1 MEFIMSTE
9 TPLLTNQHLCKNCD
23 TELQGEYCHHCGQQD
38 KQYIRS
44 IFAVVGDLFGEIGHW
59 DSRFYRTLTGL
70 LFKPAFLSLEFVRG
84 RHASYVPPL
93 RLYFFISLISF
104 MVLTSLIDFEFRS
117 AQPQDKE
124 VLAQVQD
131 DLDQNLP
138 NPIKPLIDENGE
150 VKPPTVSLG
159 DMTVPWMDEA
169 EKAELE
175 AKMQYLLENPAQLS
189 QKLVSMTPQ
198 MMLLMLP
205 FWALVL
211 KFIYLFGHRYYL
223 EHLTVALH
231 THAFILLML
240 MLVTIVSSLT
250 TPLLSMETWSWLGE
264 LGDWI
269 TNGLLLWLVLYIV
282 LTQKH
287 FYQQGWG
294 MTVFKFMLSG
304 VVYLIL
310 LAVSFVIMVIIG
322 ILNS

>member
-1 MEFIMSTE
+1 M
-9 TPLLTNQHLCKNCD
+9 
-23 TELQGEYCHHCGQQD
+23 
-38 KQYIRS
+38 
-44 IFAVVGDLFGEIGHW
+44 
-59 DSRFYRTLTGL
+59 
-70 LFKPAFLSLEFVRG
+70 RG

-93 RLYFFISLISF
+93 RLYFISLISF
-104 MVLTSLIDFEFRS
+104 MVLTSLIDFEFRGGS
-117 AQPQDKE
+117 PGQRSAGTSTGRPRPKPAQP
-124 VLAQVQD
+124 
-131 DLDQNLP
+131 DQT
-138 NPIKPLIDENGE
+138 LIDENGD

-250 TPLLSMETWSWLGE
+250 TPLLSMKPGA
-264 LGDWI
+264 
-269 TNGLLLWLVLYIV
+269 
-282 LTQKH
+282 
-287 FYQQGWG
+287 GWA
-294 MTVFKFMLSG
+294 S
-304 VVYLIL
+304 
-310 LAVSFVIMVIIG
+310 LATG
-322 ILNS
+322 